1 MILLGISM
9 LAAYVLLFRLALPRQ
24 GEVRPFLR
32 GGEGLVSAIAVG
44 LVALL
49 MGGVALIIS
58 GWS

>member
-1 MILLGISM
+1 MIWVGISM

-32 GGEGLVSAIAVG
+32 GGEVRVSAFAVA

-49 MGGVALIIS
+49 IGGVALIVA